1 VLDNYLYASTHGGL
15 YRLNLDS
22 MITNTKEI
30 AASTFLEVYPN
41 PTSGNVTIN
50 VNNGNAINSIRIFDL
65 PGRLV
70 YSNENISEE
79 NKTLRLKL
87 NSGLYIINYKD
98 RNGSISRKIIVD

>member
-1 VLDNYLYASTHGGL
+1 
-15 YRLNLDS
+15 
-22 MITNTKEI
+22 M
-30 AASTFLEVYPN
+30 
-41 PTSGNVTIN
+41 
-50 VNNGNAINSIRIFDL
+50 
-65 PGRLV
+65 V